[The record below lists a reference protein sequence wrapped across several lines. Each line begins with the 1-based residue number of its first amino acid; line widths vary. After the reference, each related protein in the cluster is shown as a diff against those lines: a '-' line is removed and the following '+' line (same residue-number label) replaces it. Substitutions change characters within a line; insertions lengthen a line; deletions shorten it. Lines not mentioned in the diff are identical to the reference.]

1 MRKNVLIAMA
11 ILVLMSLM
19 VSCDQSPQTKAL
31 IISNDSASTTIE
43 VLEIRQHLTSSRAA
57 IVYNALADDEE
68 IAPGEDMTFYLAP
81 YSYSN
86 DSHINGWSSININPY
101 ITGEAEV
108 YFYFDPDVD
117 EDILASY
124 DGTSI
129 TLSGSDVEIPAII

>member
-1 MRKNVLIAMA
+1 MKKNLLIVMA
-11 ILVLMSLM
+11 ILVLMSLV
-19 VSCDQSPQTKAL
+19 VSCDQNPETKAL
-31 IISNDSASTTIE
+31 IISNDSVSTTIT
-43 VLEIRQHLTSSRAA
+43 VLEIKQNLTSSRVA
-57 IVYNALADDEE
+57 IFYNALADDEE

-86 DSHINGWSSININPY
+86 DSHINGWSYININPN

-108 YFYFDPDVD
+108 YFYFNPDVD

-129 TLSGSDVEIPAII
+129 TLSGSDVESPSII